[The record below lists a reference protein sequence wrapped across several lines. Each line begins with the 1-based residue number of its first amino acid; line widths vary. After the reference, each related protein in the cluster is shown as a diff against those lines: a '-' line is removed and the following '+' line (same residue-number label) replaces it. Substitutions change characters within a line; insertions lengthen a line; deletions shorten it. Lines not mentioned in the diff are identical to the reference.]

1 MAHLAQNLLL
11 SLSATF
17 GLLRPLAFLQTT
29 VAETPSGSVVGHV
42 YCADTNAPARF
53 ANVVLEPE
61 SVIRASGVDWPP
73 SDTGHKDRGDTT
85 TAISAALDGSFRF
98 EGVKPGR
105 YYLIA
110 NLPGY
115 IYPLSQFAQGDLE
128 RPTSEVKDRIAT
140 LLEPV
145 VVVTAN
151 HTTTAS
157 LRLVRGAT
165 ISGTVTYDDGNPAI
179 AATLHLLVRQRNS
192 KWGEANLVLTGLR
205 QWASF
210 ATRTDDRGHFRISG
224 LIPGTYALDVSIST
238 TNMTFSKLQLGGGSL
253 QSSTRTGQ
261 TLHIYSANRLNQRDA
276 APIVVTASEDRADA
290 DIVIPLSHLHTVSG
304 TLTAKRD
311 GHTLNQGLAILLNP
325 ADKSEVQ
332 DDWVDADGSFSFSFI
347 SEGEYLLQVR
357 GAADTELREG
367 RSSDGTS
374 VVLPVPVHRYS
385 DFEQPLSVP
394 GDLTGILAPAPE
406 LLATSSAS
414 AR

>member
-1 MAHLAQNLLL
+1 MAYLAQSLFL

-17 GLLRPLAFLQTT
+17 GLLRPLSSLQTT
-29 VAETPSGSVVGHV
+29 IAETPGGSVVGYV

-53 ANVVLEPE
+53 ANVILEPE
-61 SVIRASGVDWPP
+61 SVLRASGGDWPP
-73 SDTGHKDRGDTT
+73 RDTGQTDRGDTT

-98 EGVKPGR
+98 EGGKPGR

-115 IYPLSQFAQGDLE
+115 IYPLSQFAQDDLE
-128 RPTSEVKDRIAT
+128 RPTPEVKDRIAT

-145 VVVTAN
+145 VIVTAN
-151 HTTTAS
+151 HTTAAS

-179 AATLHLLVRQRNS
+179 AANLHLLVRQRNS
-192 KWGEANLVLTGLR
+192 QWGEANLVLTALR
-205 QWASF
+205 QPPSF
-210 ATRTDDRGHFRISG
+210 AIRTDDLGRFRISG
-224 LIPGTYALDVSIST
+224 LTPGTYALDVSIST
-238 TNMTFSKLQLGGGSL
+238 INMTFSKMRLGGAS
-253 QSSTRTGQ
+253 QYSSRTGQ
-261 TLHIYSANRLNQRDA
+261 TLHIYSGNRINQKDA
-276 APIVVTASEDRADA
+276 APIVITAGEDRADA

-311 GHTLNQGLAILLNP
+311 GHPLNQGRAILLNR

-332 DDWVDADGSFSFSFI
+332 DDFVDADGSLSLSFI
-347 SEGEYLLQVR
+347 PEGEYLLQIR
-357 GAADTELREG
+357 HAADTELRER

-385 DFEQPLSVP
+385 NFEQPLSVP
-394 GDLTGILAPAPE
+394 GDLTGILVSVPE
-406 LLATSSAS
+406 LLATSSAN
-414 AR
+414 AK

>member
-1 MAHLAQNLLL
+1 MAHLAQSLFL

-17 GLLRPLAFLQTT
+17 GLLRPLASLQTT
-29 VAETPSGSVVGHV
+29 VAETPGGSVVGYV

-53 ANVVLEPE
+53 ANVILEPE

-73 SDTGHKDRGDTT
+73 HDPAPTDRGDTT

-105 YYLIA
+105 YYLVA

-115 IYPLSQFAQGDLE
+115 IYPLSQFAQDDLE
-128 RPTSEVKDRIAT
+128 RPTPEVKDRIAT

-151 HTTTAS
+151 HTTAAS
-157 LRLVRGAT
+157 LRLVRGAA
-165 ISGTVTYDDGNPAI
+165 ISGTVTYDDGSPAI

-192 KWGEANLVLTGLR
+192 KWGETNLVLTALR
-205 QWASF
+205 QSAFF
-210 ATRTDDRGHFRISG
+210 AIRTDDWGRFRISG
-224 LIPGTYALDVSIST
+224 LTPGTYALDVSIST
-238 TNMTFSKLQLGGGSL
+238 TNMTLSNLRLGGAS
-253 QSSTRTGQ
+253 QYSSRAGQ
-261 TLHIYSANRLNQRDA
+261 MLHIYSGNRLNQKDA
-276 APIVVTASEDRADA
+276 APIVITAGEDRADA

-311 GHTLNQGLAILLNP
+311 GHALNQARAILLYR

-332 DDWVDADGSFSFSFI
+332 DDWVQADGSFSFSYI
-347 SEGEYLLQVR
+347 PEGEYLLR
-357 GAADTELREG
+357 IRHAADTELREG

-374 VVLPVPVHRYS
+374 VVLPVPVHSYP
-385 DFEQPLSVP
+385 DFEQSLSVL
-394 GDLTGILAPAPE
+394 GDLTGILVSVPE
-406 LLATSSAS
+406 FLATPSAN

>member
-1 MAHLAQNLLL
+1 MPYLAQSMLL

-17 GLLRPLAFLQTT
+17 GLLSPLAALQTI
-29 VAETPSGSVVGHV
+29 AEAPTGSVVGHV
-42 YCADTNAPARF
+42 YCADTSGPARF

-61 SVIRASGVDWPP
+61 SVIRESGVDLPRP
-73 SDTGHKDRGDTT
+73 DTAKTDLGDTT

-110 NLPGY
+110 YLPGY
-115 IYPLSQFAQGDLE
+115 VYPLSQFGQDDLE
-128 RPTSEVKDRIAT
+128 HPTPEVKDRIAT

-145 VVVTAN
+145 VVTAN
-151 HTTTAS
+151 NTTAAS

-165 ISGTVTYDDGNPAI
+165 ISGTITYDDGSPAI
-179 AATLHLLVRQRNS
+179 AANLHLLVRQRNS
-192 KWGEANLVLTGLR
+192 KWGEANFVLTGPR
-205 QWASF
+205 QWPSF
-210 ATRTDDRGHFRISG
+210 RIRTDDRGRFRISG

-238 TNMTFSKLQLGGGSL
+238 TTMTFSKLNLGGASQQYSSREG
-253 QSSTRTGQ
+253 QS
-261 TLHIYSANRLNQRDA
+261 LHIYSGNRLNQKDA
-276 APIVVTASEDRADA
+276 GSIVIRSSEDRADA

-311 GHTLNQGLAILLNP
+311 GHTLNQGRAILLYR

-332 DDWVDADGSFSFSFI
+332 EDWVQADGSFLFFFI
-347 SEGEYLLQVR
+347 PEGEYLLQIR
-357 GAADTELREG
+357 HAADTELREG

-374 VVLPVPVHRYS
+374 VVLPVPVHSYS

-394 GDLTGILAPAPE
+394 GNLTGVLVSVPE
-406 LLATSSAS
+406 LPATPSAN
-414 AR
+414 AK

>member
-1 MAHLAQNLLL
+1 MAHLAQSLFL

-17 GLLRPLAFLQTT
+17 GLLRPLASLQTT
-29 VAETPSGSVVGHV
+29 VADTPSGSVVGYV

-73 SDTGHKDRGDTT
+73 RDAAQTDRGDTT

-110 NLPGY
+110 ILPGY
-115 IYPLSQFAQGDLE
+115 IYPLSQFAQDDLQ
-128 RPTSEVKDRIAT
+128 RPTPEVKDRIAA
-140 LLEPV
+140 LLEPAV
-145 VVVTAN
+145 VVSAN
-151 HTTTAS
+151 HTTAAS

-179 AATLHLLVRQRNS
+179 AANLQLLVRQRNS
-192 KWGEANLVLTGLR
+192 KWGEANLVLAVLR
-205 QWASF
+205 QWGSF
-210 ATRTDDRGHFRISG
+210 AIRTDDRGRFRISG

-238 TNMTFSKLQLGGGSL
+238 TNMTFSKMQLGGASL
-253 QSSTRTGQ
+253 QSSSRTGQ
-261 TLHIYSANRLNQRDA
+261 TLHVYSGNRLNQKEA
-276 APIVVTASEDRADA
+276 SPIVITASEDRADA

-304 TLTAKRD
+304 TLIARRD
-311 GHTLNQGLAILLNP
+311 GHALNQGRAILLYR

-332 DDWVDADGSFSFSFI
+332 GDWVQADGSFSFSYI
-347 SEGEYLLQVR
+347 PEGEYLLQIR
-357 GAADTELREG
+357 HAADTELREG

-394 GDLTGILAPAPE
+394 GDLSGILASAPE
-406 LLATSSAS
+406 LLATSSAN
-414 AR
+414 AK

>member
-1 MAHLAQNLLL
+1 M
-11 SLSATF
+11 
-17 GLLRPLAFLQTT
+17 RP
-29 VAETPSGSVVGHV
+29 EG
-42 YCADTNAPARF
+42 
-53 ANVVLEPE
+53 
-61 SVIRASGVDWPP
+61 DWPP
-73 SDTGHKDRGDTT
+73 RDPAQTDRGDTS

-115 IYPLSQFAQGDLE
+115 IYPLSQFGQGDLE
-128 RPTSEVKDRIAT
+128 RPTPEVKDRIAT

-145 VVVTAN
+145 VVVTSN
-151 HTTTAS
+151 HVTAAS

-192 KWGEANLVLTGLR
+192 NWGEANLVLAGLR

-210 ATRTDDRGHFRISG
+210 ATRTDDRGLFRISG
-224 LIPGTYALDVSIST
+224 LVPGTYALDVSIST

-261 TLHIYSANRLNQRDA
+261 TLHIYSGNRLNQNDA

-311 GHTLNQGLAILLNP
+311 GHTLNQGFAILLNR

-347 SEGEYLLQVR
+347 PEGEYLLQIR
-357 GAADTELREG
+357 HAADTELREG

-374 VVLPVPVHRYS
+374 VVLPVPVHRS
-385 DFEQPLSVP
+385 LISNNRSASRR
-394 GDLTGILAPAPE
+394 LTGILVTVPE
-406 LLATSSAS
+406 LLAASSAN